1 MSYKCEAAEQISYPA
16 AIYFKTQK
24 CSPSAHVSVPS
35 HTPTN
40 TVFPVVCKTDEALSP
55 VPISC

>member
-35 HTPTN
+35 PHTY
-40 TVFPVVCKTDEALSP
+40 KHS
-55 VPISC
+55 ISCSLQDR